1 MTATELSI
9 ADGPSAGGQVKAGY
23 GVSLTDIAA
32 FEQSISRAQAGGL
45 PGGVTVQPPLEVA
58 PSPAMQALFKPLE
71 RINAEASRISSSA
84 EAAAKGT
91 GALTPGE
98 MVNFSVKVHEFM
110 FNCQITSNAANRAS
124 DGLQQLFRQQS

>member
-1 MTATELSI
+1 MTAAELPFTEG
-9 ADGPSAGGQVKAGY
+9 AAVVGGVRAGY
-23 GVSLTDIAA
+23 GASLTDIAA
-32 FEQSISRAQAGGL
+32 FEQSIARAQAGGMQ
-45 PGGVTVQPPLEVA
+45 GGVTVQPPLQVA

-84 EAAAKGT
+84 EEAAKGS